1 MRSASPGQWTC
12 PMAFTPH
19 RRYHQQNWNFWDQP
33 GPQRT
38 TLPNSGPANHHK
50 KIASTDSDSLESHFM
65 WYIQTL
71 AFSYGFYCVFC
82 VPTFIAPHIREP
94 ALMAANQWGTHGH
107 QGLCSR
113 AFSKKWLCNI
123 SLFGPS
129 KYRPTQIANPQ
140 KDYKSTKNL
149 AKKTEDKICGNHKTT
164 TATSKHIKKHQN
176 LFWGKLTC
184 ENDCRIA
191 TETVKKQRTNWY
203 VWFQLTRGA
212 KRHVPRRGPEW
223 KSGRRERKRLEG
235 VAGQVAMQVP
245 GCLTSLDPTTPPR
258 EGRNLGMAGH
268 YHESSPNHLMHILVG
283 FGEVSGHRDGWP
295 SKVGR
300 GVESY
305 HCHTTQTALQY
316 LSYIVTCSPP
326 HLGFYKPHH

>member
-1 MRSASPGQWTC
+1 MRQTGKKMENRLWKKNATGDALCISRTVNMSNGIYPPSALSPAKLKLLGPTR
-12 PMAFTPH
+12 TPK
-19 RRYHQQNWNFWDQP
+19 N
-33 GPQRT
+33 
-38 TLPNSGPANHHK
+38 NSGPANHHK

-176 LFWGKLTC
+176 LF
-184 ENDCRIA
+184 
-191 TETVKKQRTNWY
+191 
-203 VWFQLTRGA
+203 
-212 KRHVPRRGPEW
+212 
-223 KSGRRERKRLEG
+223 
-235 VAGQVAMQVP
+235 
-245 GCLTSLDPTTPPR
+245 
-258 EGRNLGMAGH
+258 
-268 YHESSPNHLMHILVG
+268 
-283 FGEVSGHRDGWP
+283 
-295 SKVGR
+295 
-300 GVESY
+300 
-305 HCHTTQTALQY
+305 
-316 LSYIVTCSPP
+316 
-326 HLGFYKPHH
+326 